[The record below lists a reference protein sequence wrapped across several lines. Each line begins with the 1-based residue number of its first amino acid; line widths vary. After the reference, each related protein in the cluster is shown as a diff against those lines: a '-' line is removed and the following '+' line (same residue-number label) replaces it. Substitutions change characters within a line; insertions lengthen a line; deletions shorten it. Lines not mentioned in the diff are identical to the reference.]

1 MYVEI
6 CDVCAYFI
14 FFVLT
19 FQKDVF
25 EIGAVDL
32 GKLSKLKIRHD
43 GSGPG
48 SGWKLDRVVVQETE
62 ETTIRYVFRYE
73 R

>member
-1 MYVEI
+1 MYDFI
-6 CDVCAYFI
+6 QCDE
-14 FFVLT
+14 
-19 FQKDVF
+19 F
-25 EIGAVDL
+25 ELGAVDL
-32 GKLSKLKIRHD
+32 GKLTHVKIRHD

-48 SGWKLDRVVVQETE
+48 SGWLLDRIIVKETE

>member
-1 MYVEI
+1 MFSCVS
-6 CDVCAYFI
+6 I
-14 FFVLT
+14 FSAL
-19 FQKDVF
+19 QKDVF

-48 SGWKLDRVVVQETE
+48 SGWKLDRIVVQETE
-62 ETTIRYVFRYE
+62 STTIRYVFRYE